1 MSNLDSFENAY
12 ENKYNLI
19 VRFYIPSDDRTQYVE
34 TKCKL
39 YSTYPINMLNSD
51 YNRTVNPQHLG
62 GAHNVVTNRAFPNHN
77 GDIVRESTIC
87 ISVKHVGGYHKG
99 EPLIVEAKGI
109 LQYIL
114 GLGTRRG
121 WWKAPETYKLA
132 IVLPEH
138 NPMGVILIEK
148 GKTYYKLMNQRVKK
162 NNLLYSVSRYL
173 FRACS
178 EKDGVKLL
186 TYLMGMLEL
195 PENITYVLENRLP
208 YFFFD
213 MSTRAKVDCRLNTQ
227 LIGTSEVAIEV
238 SDGIWGSLE
247 VSDLD
252 TMINTFYLGHKR
264 SSRWKNCSPRTL
276 WTRCMGEEPTD
287 AQLDLMKE
295 FLVQNRTKDLVE
307 NRAKELMESLVVK
320 YPDRINLFDVKDG
333 EISKKVMLVSGKMC
347 DWALFDRRNS
357 SATQKVAVYVW
368 KASEN
373 KWSGSICIDNIH
385 SNSSLGDQ
393 FAARA
398 LALLNDSLT
407 VKLVHTISRH
417 IDEDVLSGEKES
429 RYPIPIPEI
438 DEETYNW
445 REHL

>member
-1 MSNLDSFENAY
+1 MY
-12 ENKYNLI
+12 ESYGNKYNLK
-19 VRFYIPSDDRTQYVE
+19 VRFYIPSDDRSQFVE
-34 TKCKL
+34 TNCVL
-39 YSTYPINMLNSD
+39 YSTYAINMLNRD
-51 YNRTVNPQHLG
+51 YNRTINTQNHGGSHAIVN
-62 GAHNVVTNRAFPNHN
+62 NRMDYSEIN
-77 GDIVRESTIC
+77 
-87 ISVKHVGGYHKG
+87 ISVRHVGGYQKG
-99 EPLIVEAKGI
+99 EPLILEAKGI
-109 LQYIL
+109 IQYIL

-121 WWKAPETYKLA
+121 WYKAPDTYKLA
-132 IVLPEH
+132 FVFPDH
-138 NPMGVILIEK
+138 NPMGVILIDK

-162 NNLLYSVSRYL
+162 NNLLYSLSRYL
-173 FRACS
+173 FKACS

-208 YFFFD
+208 YHFFD

-227 LIGTSEVAIEV
+227 LIGTNEVAIEV

-252 TMINTFYLGHKR
+252 TMINTFYYGHKR

-307 NRAKELMESLVVK
+307 NRAKELMRSLVDK
-320 YPDRINLFDVKDG
+320 YPDRINLITIEHPAPSYSNDKKTR
-333 EISKKVMLVSGKMC
+333 EYKVMVVSGKMC
-347 DWALFDRRNS
+347 DWAIFES
-357 SATQKVAVYVW
+357 KSVSETQKVRVYVW

-417 IDEDVLSGEKES
+417 IDEDVISGERES
-429 RYPIPIPEI
+429 RFPVPVPEM
-438 DEETYNW
+438 DKDTYNW
-445 REHL
+445 GVHL

>member
-1 MSNLDSFENAY
+1 MYEAY
-12 ENKYNLI
+12 GNEYKLK
-19 VRFYIPSDDRTQYVE
+19 VRFYIPSDDRTQFVE
-34 TKCKL
+34 TDCVL
-39 YSTYPINMLNSD
+39 YSTFAINMLNRD
-51 YNRTVNPQHLG
+51 YNRTINTQNHGGSHPIVN
-62 GAHNVVTNRAFPNHN
+62 NRPTHSEIN
-77 GDIVRESTIC
+77 
-87 ISVKHVGGYHKG
+87 ISVRHVGGYQKG
-99 EPLIVEAKGI
+99 EPLILEAKGI
-109 LQYIL
+109 IQYIL
-114 GLGTRRG
+114 GIGTRRN
-121 WWKAPETYKLA
+121 WYKAPDTYKLA
-132 IVLPEH
+132 FVFPDH
-138 NPMGVILIEK
+138 NPTGVILVEK

-162 NNLLYSVSRYL
+162 NNLLFSISRYL
-173 FRACS
+173 FKACS

-208 YFFFD
+208 YYFFD
-213 MSTRAKVDCRLNTQ
+213 MSTRGKVDCRLNTQ
-227 LIGTSEVAIEV
+227 LIGTNEVAIEV

-252 TMINTFYLGHKR
+252 TMINTFYYNHRR

-307 NRAKELMESLVVK
+307 NRAKELMRSLVDK
-320 YPDRINLFDVKDG
+320 YPDRINLISIEEPSYSDG
-333 EISKKVMLVSGKMC
+333 KPREYKVMVVSGKMC
-347 DWALFDRRNS
+347 DWAIFERKS
-357 SATQKVAVYVW
+357 VSETQKVGVYVW

-398 LALLNDSLT
+398 LALLNDSIT
-407 VKLVHTISRH
+407 VKLVHTIKRH
-417 IDEDVLSGEKES
+417 IDEDVLSGDNES
-429 RYPIPIPEI
+429 RFPVPIPEM
-438 DEETYNW
+438 DKDTYNW